1 MHFLWHFE
9 RLVEVVIGRLAARTF
24 FLVKHHRVLAVPAFV
39 DVDAV
44 LHVFLLNSMH
54 LLQLLVLVLLLCD
67 VIQLRRGCGCVLP
80 SGLSDTV
87 LLIAAVEFHLVHLQL
102 LKLIDGML
110 QLLGP
115 LLETSDLV
123 CVQLLLGDVLV
134 LVVLLFVYYQ
144 GWEVTILQDIVKDKL
159 PALIHEYSLIIII
172 KLPNNFVILL

>member
-1 MHFLWHFE
+1 
-9 RLVEVVIGRLAARTF
+9 
-24 FLVKHHRVLAVPAFV
+24 
-39 DVDAV
+39 
-44 LHVFLLNSMH
+44 
-54 LLQLLVLVLLLCD
+54 
-67 VIQLRRGCGCVLP
+67 
-80 SGLSDTV
+80 
-87 LLIAAVEFHLVHLQL
+87 
-102 LKLIDGML
+102 ML

-159 PALIHEYSLIIII
+159 PALIHEYSLIVII